1 MKVDEEEE
9 LKKLLANEFNEE
21 PKIPNKFSKQ
31 NHREDINL
39 KQLKSL
45 VSNEAKELG
54 VQPKSKPC
62 QAAKPQNKN
71 SKTQKEIKSI
81 QRFATDKVIVV
92 DPLAMAPLE
101 EIDES
106 QLNLVALESLYKE
119 PTQGL
124 ELIEKK
130 ALKLEGGGTLIFKRV
145 RKKKK
150 QKKSEN
156 ENLED
161 QTASQINTQNLEHS
175 DTHDGSIGSENDWD
189 PDEENSQNEN
199 QNQRE
204 NQNLLD
210 LEDSEPKFVAGSPD
224 QYSKLTNTLQ
234 SDNFAKNQYSNPKM
248 NNDYFFLEGL
258 RHAAR
263 EDEQKM
269 QSDAFLKKLDL
280 MMENEEIFGLSSS
293 EEEEPYFNPPKDMN
307 LQTLTAPNSNLQK
320 DKTEQTAPKPK
331 VTKREFLENLERDYQ
346 ARIKIKE
353 PQTAVFFQ
361 NLKIAKQSEVEREK
375 EYMRQEAKRTRRE
388 LGKKGGRLNPK
399 KADPEKAENPPI
411 IKQAITP
418 SPIANADPNL
428 EVLLPKH
435 QKDQIAEEFVRTEGI
450 NSYLK
455 SQGINFVQAPIVKKY
470 QENEDFSDN
479 EPIPSKEEFFGG
491 RKPNVGECAP
501 GPERCQ
507 NMRAELLQN
516 YYCIRVE
523 PGDLFVTPKADSNQ
537 NDSKTYKIV
546 GQQNTRRPFAE
557 EDYEEVPEPED
568 LAKRLKRKRGE
579 TKAERAKRKA
589 EIKKRK
595 LEVKQKKKDFRERF
609 QVAKKERIE
618 QDNTARKNGIHKGI
632 SYHKIH

>member
-1 MKVDEEEE
+1 
-9 LKKLLANEFNEE
+9 
-21 PKIPNKFSKQ
+21 
-31 NHREDINL
+31 
-39 KQLKSL
+39 
-45 VSNEAKELG
+45 
-54 VQPKSKPC
+54 
-62 QAAKPQNKN
+62 
-71 SKTQKEIKSI
+71 
-81 QRFATDKVIVV
+81 
-92 DPLAMAPLE
+92 MAPLE

-161 QTASQINTQNLEHS
+161 QAVSQDISTQNLEKS

-189 PDEENSQNEN
+189 PDEENNLNED
-199 QNQRE
+199 QKQRE
-204 NQNLLD
+204 NLNSLD
-210 LEDSEPKFVAGSPD
+210 REHSEPNFVVQSPS
-224 QYSKLTNTLQ
+224 QYSKLTDTPQ
-234 SDNFAKNQYSNPKM
+234 SDNFVKDQSSNPKI
-248 NNDYFFLEGL
+248 NNNYLFLEGL
-258 RHAAR
+258 RQAAR
-263 EDEQKM
+263 EDEHKM

-293 EEEEPYFNPPKDMN
+293 EEEEPYLNPSKDKN
-307 LQTLTAPNSNLQK
+307 LLTLATSNSNLQT
-320 DKTEQTAPKPK
+320 DKTEQSAPIPK

-346 ARIKIKE
+346 TRLKIKE

-399 KADPEKAENPPI
+399 KPDPKESEDTPTA
-411 IKQAITP
+411 KQAITP
-418 SPIANADPNL
+418 STIANADPNL
-428 EVLLPKH
+428 EVLLPKQ

-455 SQGINFVQAPIVKKY
+455 SQGIDFVRAPIVKKY
-470 QENEDFSDN
+470 QENESSSDD

-501 GPERCQ
+501 GPERSQ

-523 PGDLFVTPKADSNQ
+523 PEDLFVTPKPDTSQ
-537 NDSKTYKIV
+537 HDSKTYKIV

-568 LAKRLKRKRGE
+568 LAKRLKRRRGE

-632 SYHKIH
+632 SYHKMH